1 MAKAHEPIKLTFLRE
16 GELSIDN
23 SDTGGFT
30 YLGIAYN
37 KNKSFTV
44 INEILEFVGNE
55 LIKLGIIKSIDEL
68 RNLGT
73 PKGKPI
79 SISNTVLNIL
89 NSLLRKNKYE
99 NKLIEYY
106 KKEYWDVNKCDDI
119 SSQTLAEEL
128 FDFGVNAGP
137 PTAAKILQRLVDVKD
152 DGNLGEMSL
161 YAINCAICFDLFSL
175 QLNFALE
182 KIKHYHRISKA
193 PGSENRKYIH
203 GWLNRTYEIFDGF
216 YEMDDLKRIVQKT
229 SSDGKI
235 GPKNMRG
242 LKLYL
247 EEDYNNLLRF
257 IKIYDANIAYKTNK
271 NMDALISA
279 LE

>member
-79 SISNTVLNIL
+79 SISDTVLNIL
-89 NSLLRKNKYE
+89 NNLLRKNKYE

-106 KKEYWDVNKCDDI
+106 KKQYWDVNKCDDI

-137 PTAAKILQRLVDVKD
+137 ETAAKILQRLVDVKD

-203 GWLNRTYEIFDGF
+203 GWLNRTYEIFNGF

-229 SSDGKI
+229 SSDGKT

-257 IKIYDANIAYKTNK
+257 IKIYDVNIAYKTNK
-271 NMDALISA
+271 NMNALISA

>member
-79 SISNTVLNIL
+79 SISNTIL
-89 NSLLRKNKYE
+89 NNLNNLLRKNKYE

-106 KKEYWDVNKCDDI
+106 KKQYWDVNKCDDI

-137 PTAAKILQRLVDVKD
+137 STAAKILQRLVDVKD

-229 SSDGKI
+229 SSDGKT

-271 NMDALISA
+271 NVNALINA

>member
-1 MAKAHEPIKLTFLRE
+1 MAKAYEPIKLTFLRE

-30 YLGIAYN
+30 YLSIAYN

-44 INEILEFVGNE
+44 INEILEFVGKE

-79 SISNTVLNIL
+79 SINNTVLNTL
-89 NSLLRKNKYE
+89 NNLLRKNKYE

-106 KKEYWDVNKCDDI
+106 KKQYWDVNKCDDI

-137 PTAAKILQRLVDVKD
+137 GTAAKILQRLVDVND

-161 YAINCAICFDLFSL
+161 YAIN
-175 QLNFALE
+175 
-182 KIKHYHRISKA
+182 
-193 PGSENRKYIH
+193 
-203 GWLNRTYEIFDGF
+203 
-216 YEMDDLKRIVQKT
+216 
-229 SSDGKI
+229 
-235 GPKNMRG
+235 
-242 LKLYL
+242 
-247 EEDYNNLLRF
+247 
-257 IKIYDANIAYKTNK
+257 
-271 NMDALISA
+271 
-279 LE
+279 

>member
-89 NSLLRKNKYE
+89 NNLLRKNKYE

-106 KKEYWDVNKCDDI
+106 KKQYWDVNKCDDI

-137 PTAAKILQRLVDVKD
+137 STAAKILQRLVDVKD

-216 YEMDDLKRIVQKT
+216 YEIDDLKRIVQKT
-229 SSDGKI
+229 SSDGKT

-271 NMDALISA
+271 NVNALISA

>member
-106 KKEYWDVNKCDDI
+106 KKQYWDVNKCDDI

-229 SSDGKI
+229 SSDGKT

-271 NMDALISA
+271 NVNALISA

>member
-79 SISNTVLNIL
+79 SISNTVLNNL
-89 NSLLRKNKYE
+89 NTLLRKNKYE

-106 KKEYWDVNKCDDI
+106 KKQYWDVNKCDDI

-229 SSDGKI
+229 SSDGKT

-271 NMDALISA
+271 NVNALINA

>member
-37 KNKSFTV
+37 KNKNFTV
-44 INEILEFVGNE
+44 INEILEFVGKE
-55 LIKLGIIKSIDEL
+55 LIKLGIIKSVDEL

-106 KKEYWDVNKCDDI
+106 KKQYWDVNKCDDI

-229 SSDGKI
+229 SSDGKT

-271 NMDALISA
+271 NVNALINA

>member
-79 SISNTVLNIL
+79 SISSTVLNAL
-89 NSLLRKNKYE
+89 NNLLRKNKYE

-106 KKEYWDVNKCDDI
+106 KKQYWDVNKCDDI

-229 SSDGKI
+229 SSDGKT

-271 NMDALISA
+271 NMNALISA

>member
-55 LIKLGIIKSIDEL
+55 LIKLGIIKSIVEL

-89 NSLLRKNKYE
+89 NNLLRKNKYE

-106 KKEYWDVNKCDDI
+106 KKQYWDVNKCDDI

-229 SSDGKI
+229 SSDGKT

-271 NMDALISA
+271 NVNALISA

>member
-89 NSLLRKNKYE
+89 NNLLRKNKYE

-106 KKEYWDVNKCDDI
+106 KKQYWDVNKCDDI

-229 SSDGKI
+229 SSDGKT

>member
-89 NSLLRKNKYE
+89 NNLLRKNKYE

-106 KKEYWDVNKCDDI
+106 KKQYWDVNKCDDI

-137 PTAAKILQRLVDVKD
+137 GTAAKILQRLVDVKD

-229 SSDGKI
+229 SSDGKT

-271 NMDALISA
+271 NVNALINA

>member
-1 MAKAHEPIKLTFLRE
+1 MAKANEPIKLTFLRE

-37 KNKSFTV
+37 KNKKFTV
-44 INEILEFVGNE
+44 INEILEFVGKE
-55 LIKLGIIKSIDEL
+55 LIKLKIIKSIDEL

-79 SISNTVLNIL
+79 SINATILKSLND
-89 NSLLRKNKYE
+89 SLRKKKYQ

-106 KKEYWDVNKCDDI
+106 KKQYWDVNNCDDI
-119 SSQTLAEEL
+119 SSQTLAEEI
-128 FDFGVNAGP
+128 FDFGVNVGP
-137 PTAAKILQRLVDVKD
+137 KTAAKIIQRLVDVKD
-152 DGNLGEMSL
+152 DGIIGEMSL
-161 YAINCAICFDLFSL
+161 YAINCTICFDLFSL

-182 KIKHYHRISKA
+182 KIKHYHRISKT
-193 PGSENRKYIH
+193 PGSENRKHIH
-203 GWLNRTYEIFDGF
+203 GWLNRTYQIFDSF
-216 YEMDDLKRIVQKT
+216 YEIDDLKRIVQKT
-229 SSDGKI
+229 SSDGTV

-247 EEDYNNLLRF
+247 EEDYNNLLKF
-257 IKIYDANIAYKTNK
+257 IKIYDANVAYKTNK
-271 NMDALISA
+271 NMDALINA
-279 LE
+279 LG

>member
-79 SISNTVLNIL
+79 SISNTVLNAL

-106 KKEYWDVNKCDDI
+106 KKQYWDVNKCDDI

>member
-44 INEILEFVGNE
+44 INEILEFVGKE

-79 SISNTVLNIL
+79 SISSTVLNTL
-89 NSLLRKNKYE
+89 NNLLRKNKYE

-106 KKEYWDVNKCDDI
+106 KKQYWDVNKCDDI

-229 SSDGKI
+229 SSDGKT

-271 NMDALISA
+271 NVNALINA

>member
-89 NSLLRKNKYE
+89 NNLLRKNKYE

-106 KKEYWDVNKCDDI
+106 KKQYWDVNKCDDI

-229 SSDGKI
+229 SSDGKT

-271 NMDALISA
+271 NVNALINA

>member
-79 SISNTVLNIL
+79 SISNTVLNAL
-89 NSLLRKNKYE
+89 NNLLRKNKYE

-106 KKEYWDVNKCDDI
+106 KKQYWDVNKCDDI

-137 PTAAKILQRLVDVKD
+137 ETAAKILQRLVDVKD

-203 GWLNRTYEIFDGF
+203 GWLNRTYEIFNGF

-229 SSDGKI
+229 SSDGKT

-271 NMDALISA
+271 NVNALISA

>member
-79 SISNTVLNIL
+79 SISSTVLNIL
-89 NSLLRKNKYE
+89 NNLLRKNKYE

-106 KKEYWDVNKCDDI
+106 KKQYWDVNKCDDI

-137 PTAAKILQRLVDVKD
+137 GTAAKILQRLVDVKD

-229 SSDGKI
+229 SSDGKT

-271 NMDALISA
+271 NMNALINA

>member
-1 MAKAHEPIKLTFLRE
+1 MAKAYEPIKLTFLRE

-79 SISNTVLNIL
+79 SISDTVLNIL
-89 NSLLRKNKYE
+89 NNLLRKNKYE

-106 KKEYWDVNKCDDI
+106 KKQYWDVNKCDDI

-137 PTAAKILQRLVDVKD
+137 ETAAKILQRLVDVKD

-229 SSDGKI
+229 SSDGKT

-271 NMDALISA
+271 NMNALINA

>member
-1 MAKAHEPIKLTFLRE
+1 
-16 GELSIDN
+16 
-23 SDTGGFT
+23 
-30 YLGIAYN
+30 
-37 KNKSFTV
+37 
-44 INEILEFVGNE
+44 
-55 LIKLGIIKSIDEL
+55 
-68 RNLGT
+68 
-73 PKGKPI
+73 
-79 SISNTVLNIL
+79 LN
-89 NSLLRKNKYE
+89 NLLRKNKYE

-106 KKEYWDVNKCDDI
+106 KKQYWDVNKCDDI

-137 PTAAKILQRLVDVKD
+137 GTAAKILQRLVDVND

-229 SSDGKI
+229 SSDGKT

-271 NMDALISA
+271 NVNALISA

>member
-106 KKEYWDVNKCDDI
+106 KKQYWDVNKCDDI

-137 PTAAKILQRLVDVKD
+137 STAAKILQRLVDVKD

-229 SSDGKI
+229 SSDGKT

-271 NMDALISA
+271 NVNALISA

>member
-79 SISNTVLNIL
+79 SISNTVLNAL

-106 KKEYWDVNKCDDI
+106 KKQYWDVNKCDDI

-229 SSDGKI
+229 SSDGKT

>member
-106 KKEYWDVNKCDDI
+106 KKQYWDVNKCDDI

>member
-44 INEILEFVGNE
+44 INEILEFVGKE
-55 LIKLGIIKSIDEL
+55 LIKLGIIKSVDEL

-79 SISNTVLNIL
+79 SISNTVLNAL
-89 NSLLRKNKYE
+89 NDLLRKNKYE

-106 KKEYWDVNKCDDI
+106 KKQYWDVNKCDDI

-229 SSDGKI
+229 SSDGKT

-257 IKIYDANIAYKTNK
+257 IKIYDANVAYKTNK
-271 NMDALISA
+271 NVNALINA

>member
-1 MAKAHEPIKLTFLRE
+1 MAKAYEPIKLTCLRE

-44 INEILEFVGNE
+44 INEILEFVGKE
-55 LIKLGIIKSIDEL
+55 LIKLGIIKSVDEL

-73 PKGKPI
+73 QKGKPI
-79 SISNTVLNIL
+79 SISNTVLNTL
-89 NSLLRKNKYE
+89 NNLLRKNKYE

-106 KKEYWDVNKCDDI
+106 KKQYWDVNKCDDI

-216 YEMDDLKRIVQKT
+216 YEIDDLKRIVQKT
-229 SSDGKI
+229 SSDGKT

-271 NMDALISA
+271 NVNALINA

>member
-44 INEILEFVGNE
+44 INEILEFVGKE
-55 LIKLGIIKSIDEL
+55 LIKLGIIKSVDEL

-73 PKGKPI
+73 QKGKPI
-79 SISNTVLNIL
+79 SISNTVLNTL
-89 NSLLRKNKYE
+89 NNLLRKNKYE

-106 KKEYWDVNKCDDI
+106 KKQYWDVNKCDDI

-216 YEMDDLKRIVQKT
+216 YEIDDLKRIVQKT
-229 SSDGKI
+229 SSDGKT

-271 NMDALISA
+271 NVNALINA